1 MRGRI
6 LPLLAAA
13 SAARSSVKPVVLNG
27 PTVRPASLGAY
38 RDARVLVH
46 NPTGLAVWLCE
57 QLGMPD
63 TWAD

>member
-1 MRGRI
+1 
-6 LPLLAAA
+6 
-13 SAARSSVKPVVLNG
+13 VLNR
-27 PTVRPASLGAY
+27 PTVRPASRGAY